1 MKRTLALLGL
11 LALLSTTAGTVAAPV
26 AARTG
31 AQPSDASPE
40 TAAAAPAL
48 YRVITVRAA
57 PGEFAAWL
65 GQCDA
70 IRTAYVKRGDR
81 APFILRHTQGDH
93 WDLMLIEPWGS
104 FEEYLAPER
113 TAKRQAAPEAMTV
126 LRRWLDDAPA
136 FREDLFAIGPPV
148 ETLEKL
154 FAENGFYHVEMFHA
168 LPYKK
173 AELLEQRRMENDYLA
188 RTGQPTNTIWVG
200 ISGSDVDAFTIGFHE
215 SLATFAAG
223 SPMTDEEKNA
233 AAKEAGFEGVDQI
246 APYLRSLISRHQ
258 DTLAVPID

>member
-1 MKRTLALLGL
+1 MKRPFALIALLL
-11 LALLSTTAGTVAAPV
+11 TTAGAAL
-26 AARTG
+26 G
-31 AQPSDASPE
+31 QPSRTAEPTQSP
-40 TAAAAPAL
+40 APYL
-48 YRVITVRAA
+48 YRVMTIRAA

-65 GQCDA
+65 DHCDDLRA
-70 IRTAYVKRGDR
+70 AYVKRGDR
-81 APFILRHTQGDH
+81 PPFILRHTQGDH

-113 TAKRQAAPEAMTV
+113 MAKRQGAAEEMAM
-126 LRRWLDDAPA
+126 LRHWLDDAPA
-136 FREDLFAIGPPV
+136 FREDLFALGPPV

-154 FAENGFYHVEMFHA
+154 FEKNGFYHVEMFHA

-215 SLATFAAG
+215 SLASFAAG
-223 SPMTDEEKNA
+223 STMSDAEKDA
-233 AAKEAGFEGVDQI
+233 AAKAAGFEGVDQI

-258 DTLAVPID
+258 DTLAVPVD